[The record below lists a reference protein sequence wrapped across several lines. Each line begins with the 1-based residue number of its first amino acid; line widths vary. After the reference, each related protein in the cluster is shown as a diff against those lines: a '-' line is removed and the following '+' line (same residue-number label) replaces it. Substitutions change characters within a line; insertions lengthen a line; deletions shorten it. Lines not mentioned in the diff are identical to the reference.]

1 MGLFIGAKL
10 PLFKL
15 GYPTVSDKYNV
26 DPGILSTSVAEGVP
40 YGTVL
45 AYGEAS
51 GKFIVWDGA
60 DVKKVVGPMCAVN
73 VKLADPWTNE
83 VKVMPGEACSPL
95 RDGYIALA
103 IDPATDLTAIV
114 EGTPVTATV
123 AEGKVVLGLGGTV
136 IPGWYFTGLTEVK
149 AMKLDEAGKK
159 KVPSEVLAEVE
170 IVRHGA

>member
-1 MGLFIGAKL
+1 MGLIIGSKL

-26 DPGILSTSVAEGVP
+26 DPGILSTSAAEGVA
-40 YGTVL
+40 YGTIL

-60 DVKKVVGPMCAVN
+60 DVKKIVGPMCAVN

-114 EGTPVTATV
+114 EGTAVTAKV
-123 AEGKVVLGLGGTV
+123 ADGKVVLGIGGTV

-149 AMKLDEAGKK
+149 ATKTNDENK